1 MKTGLQCGHETVGLE
16 LPEST
21 VVLEM
26 KPLAPLADAAAAV
39 REALA
44 HPIGSPPLVD
54 FARGRESACIV
65 ISDITRPVPNETILT
80 PLLETLETA
89 GIARGAITILV
100 ATGMHR
106 PNQGEELARMVGR
119 EVMARYR
126 IENHFCQDPENYR
139 RIDVID
145 GAPIEVNRHYLDAG
159 LRILTG
165 LIEPHF
171 YAGFSGGRKAILP
184 GISSFETMKFMH
196 SYRMI
201 DHPRVANCV
210 LDGNPFHRNGLRI
223 CELAG
228 VDFIV
233 NVVLN
238 KHRQVGGVFAGHYDR
253 AHRAGCEV
261 VERHSTAAVD
271 DPFDL
276 VITSGGGFPLDATF
290 YQVSKA
296 LICARNVLR
305 KGGDILVVCGCQEG
319 LGGKEFSGILRSVG
333 SLAEFS
339 ERYRDPRD
347 FVIDQWCAQSIY
359 QALDHAGEVYVYSP
373 GLAAADVT
381 KMGAIPVTDL
391 QQTVTAL
398 TARHARVAL
407 SPEGPY
413 VVGVVR
419 DAAGALRS

>member
-1 MKTGLQCGHETVGLE
+1 
-16 LPEST
+16 
-21 VVLEM
+21 
-26 KPLAPLADAAAAV
+26 
-39 REALA
+39 
-44 HPIGSPPLVD
+44 
-54 FARGRESACIV
+54 
-65 ISDITRPVPNETILT
+65 
-80 PLLETLETA
+80 
-89 GIARGAITILV
+89 
-100 ATGMHR
+100 
-106 PNQGEELARMVGR
+106 MVGR
-119 EVMARYR
+119 DIMANYR
-126 IENHFCQDPENYR
+126 FENHFCQDPESYR

-145 GAPIEVNRHYLDAG
+145 GAPIEVNRHYLDAE

-210 LDGNPFHRNGLRI
+210 LDGNPFHQNGLRI

-233 NVVLN
+233 NVALN

-253 AHRAGCEV
+253 AHRAGCEL
-261 VERHSTAAVD
+261 VERHSTAMVD
-271 DPFDL
+271 EPFDL

-290 YQVSKA
+290 YQISKA
-296 LICARNVLR
+296 LTCAKNVLR
-305 KGGDILVVCGCQEG
+305 KNGTIVVACGCQEG
-319 LGGKEFSGILRSVG
+319 IGGKEFSGIMRSTG
-333 SLAEFS
+333 GLAEFR
-339 ERYRDPRD
+339 ELYADPKN
-347 FVIDQWCAQSIY
+347 FVIDQWCAQSIF
-359 QALDHAGEVYVYSP
+359 QALDHAGEVYIYSP
-373 GLAAADVT
+373 GLAAQDVE

-391 QQTVTAL
+391 QQTVKAL
-398 TARHARVAL
+398 AARATRVAF

-419 DAAGALRS
+419 DAVCAVES